1 MGLGGLP
8 GGVGGVSLETDVDTA
23 VVADLVTSRVGAHS
37 VPLALA
43 MSVSVFMAV
52 AVLLMVR
59 SVGRRSGVDR
69 LLLGLGALVGRALL
83 LKQLLLA
90 LEPLVL
96 SLCRRLGLAMGLL
109 LLFVVIGNLV
119 GQESDTQ
126 GRKTAH
132 DSNTDIGS
140 ALLVLER
147 LDALHVGLRD
157 MRLAASKAC
166 GGKALTG
173 DAAGTQGQGHLALLL
188 AVGGV
193 DGEGSV
199 QDTAGSVKD
208 LAQIDGGKTDNS
220 ISGGLLVHDL
230 EEELGLAV
238 EGHVESLVPDRGLA
252 TVLVN
257 KSLLDRLG
265 VVDIEGELEVRVLLA
280 DGL

>member
-8 GGVGGVSLETDVDTA
+8 GGVGGVSLETAVDTA
-23 VVADLVTSRVGAHS
+23 VVADLVASRVGAHS

-43 MSVSVFMAV
+43 MSVSMFMAV

-59 SVGRRSGVDR
+59 SVGRRSRVDR

-83 LKQLLLA
+83 LKLLLLV
-90 LEPLVL
+90 LEPLAL
-96 SLCRRLGLAMGLL
+96 GLCRRLGLAMGLF

-119 GQESDTQ
+119 GQKSDTQ
-126 GRKTAH
+126 GRETAH
-132 DSNTDIGS
+132 DSNTDIAS

-147 LDALHVGLRD
+147 LDALQVGLRD

-166 GGKALTG
+166 GGKALAR
-173 DAAGTQGQGHLALLL
+173 DAAGAQGQGDLALLL
-188 AVGGV
+188 AGGGV

-199 QDTAGSVKD
+199 QDTAGSVED
-208 LAQIDGGKTDNS
+208 LAQIDGCKTDNS

-238 EGHVESLVPDRGLA
+238 EGHVESLVPDRVLA

-257 KSLLDRLG
+257 ESLLDRLG
-265 VVDIEGELEVRVLLA
+265 VADIEGELEVRVLLA